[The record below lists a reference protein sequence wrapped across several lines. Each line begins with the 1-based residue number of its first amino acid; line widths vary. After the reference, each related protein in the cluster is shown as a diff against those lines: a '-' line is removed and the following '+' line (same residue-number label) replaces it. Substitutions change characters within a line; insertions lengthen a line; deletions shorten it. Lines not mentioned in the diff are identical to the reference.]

1 MKIRCER
8 AKAHRFRKVAVKETP
23 VSNSS
28 VLRFP
33 LTRRPERLPA
43 VVAARV
49 ADRGKLR
56 RSIKTSPSDRLWVTL
71 DQLNIMARSEIE
83 DVTKSSGK
91 QSIKACVSDP
101 H

>member
-1 MKIRCER
+1 
-8 AKAHRFRKVAVKETP
+8 
-23 VSNSS
+23 
-28 VLRFP
+28 
-33 LTRRPERLPA
+33 

-49 ADRGKLR
+49 ADCGKLR
-56 RSIKTSPSDRLWVTL
+56 RSIKTAPSDRLWVTL

-91 QSIKACVSDP
+91 PSIKACVSDP